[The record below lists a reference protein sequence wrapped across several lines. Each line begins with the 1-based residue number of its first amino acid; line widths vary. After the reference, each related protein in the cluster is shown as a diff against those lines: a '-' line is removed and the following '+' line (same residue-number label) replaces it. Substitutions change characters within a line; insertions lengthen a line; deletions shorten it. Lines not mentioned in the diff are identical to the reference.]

1 MTQPFTKVDMQY
13 ELVLAAIRLEAASH
27 PTDLK
32 PRPTSERQQ
41 VDQATVTAQ
50 GSSEASR
57 MDGHWMGSQQ
67 HGGTK

>member
-1 MTQPFTKVDMQY
+1 MSWTILDWMYALYKAD
-13 ELVLAAIRLEAASH
+13 RSLEAASH
-27 PTDLK
+27 PTNLTE
-32 PRPTSERQQ
+32 RPTSERQQ

>member
-1 MTQPFTKVDMQY
+1 MTPPFTKVDMQY
-13 ELVLAAIRLEAASH
+13 ELVKAAIRLEAASH
-27 PTDLK
+27 PTNIT

-50 GSSEASR
+50 AQHEA
-57 MDGHWMGSQQ
+57 DFWMGSEQ